1 MNLMEAT
8 DEEVEQARLLLVE
21 LVGGLETM
29 GVRALISHKD
39 GLDALLA
46 IVAGAASLNEAKK
59 LTRIKRL
66 IDLESGDDDSK
77 MG

>member
-8 DEEVEQARLLLVE
+8 DEEVEKATSLLVE
-21 LVGGLETM
+21 LVNELEKS
-29 GVRALISHKD
+29 GVRALVTHKD

-46 IVAGAASLNEAKK
+46 TVAGAAALNEGKK

-66 IDLESGDDDSK
+66 IDLESGNDDDK
-77 MG
+77 VG

>member
-29 GVRALISHKD
+29 GVRALISQKD